1 MLEEI
6 LEAHEEQKEEKSS
19 TKILKRSY
27 ALNAR
32 KMTQDHQKVLEK
44 KKIHITAPQKSFE
57 IFPTCPFPLLKRMC

>member
-1 MLEEI
+1 MLEEM

-27 ALNAR
+27 ALNAS
-32 KMTQDHQKVLEK
+32 KMTQVLEK

-57 IFPTCPFPLLKRMC
+57 FFSPAPFHY